1 MKRDQIIEAL
11 REFKE
16 QNQSKYRI
24 IKIGLFGSTAR
35 NGIFR
40 DSDLD
45 IVVLLERQDLFEI
58 IGIKQDLEEQLSL
71 PVDIISYRKK
81 MNAFLKRRIDAEA
94 VYV

>member
-24 IKIGLFGSTAR
+24 IKIGLFDSTAR

-45 IVVLLERQDLFEI
+45 IVVLLER
-58 IGIKQDLEEQLSL
+58 QDLEEQLSL

>member
-16 QNQSKYRI
+16 QNQNKYRI

-35 NGIFR
+35 NGIVR